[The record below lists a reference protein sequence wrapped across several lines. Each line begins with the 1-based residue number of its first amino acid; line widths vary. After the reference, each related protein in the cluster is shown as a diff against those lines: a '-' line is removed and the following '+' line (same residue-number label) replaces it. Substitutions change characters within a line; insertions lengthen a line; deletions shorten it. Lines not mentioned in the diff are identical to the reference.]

1 MAEDLGTIRLAIGS
15 PSGGGPDPTKAAGAG
30 VGAVGFAGMVDGKF
44 VSGLIAKIQPVTAG
58 IIEGIRAIIRNIRWV
73 ADKIES
79 GIQDITEAS
88 KWSATAIVE
97 VANNRLLAVQ
107 QQFQSAQILGPMY
120 AMVLKWYRELMVLLQ
135 PWKIYFQAMLAFM
148 TGALIQSVL
157 ALAPLLRLMFRAI
170 VDATLTITQFL
181 VDTAETGG
189 SYGPQLTQ
197 FSQFLDALG
206 YGLSMMNPSETGAIL
221 WSSRL
226 QWLSSL
232 IGQGAETSNSMSA
245 AAEALRKLQEELTRV
260 LVQAEQI
267 NSNTRKKEEFRG
279 ADWIVNELRLIAQG
293 SNPYYRQG
301 QPGGQ
306 DFWK

>member
-1 MAEDLGTIRLAIGS
+1 L
-15 PSGGGPDPTKAAGAG
+15 
-30 VGAVGFAGMVDGKF
+30 
-44 VSGLIAKIQPVTAG
+44 VSGLVTKIQPVVAG
-58 IIEGIRAIIRNIRWV
+58 IIEGIRAIINGIRWV

-79 GIQDITEAS
+79 GVQSITDAS

-120 AMVLKWYRELMVLLQ
+120 AMVLKWYRELMLLLN
-135 PWKIYFQAMLAFM
+135 PWKMYFQAMLTFM
-148 TGALIQSVL
+148 TGALLQAVL
-157 ALAPLLRLMFRAI
+157 ALSPLIRMLFHAV

-181 VDTAETGG
+181 VNSTKAAVDYGREHLQVSQLMSQFGALL
-189 SYGPQLTQ
+189 SVGPQNPLTTI
-197 FSQFLDALG
+197 LG
-206 YGLSMMNPSETGAIL
+206 QWLKLQGGLGEKSAGVVD
-221 WSSRL
+221 
-226 QWLSSL
+226 WLSSAYE
-232 IGQGAETSNSMSA
+232 GFK
-245 AAEALRKLQEELTRV
+245 KLQDELTRV
-260 LVQAEQI
+260 LVELEQI